1 MRSTSQFPR
10 YITKLIP
17 LFQLIITMY
26 HMRSDFRRW
35 NNLPILSTG
44 LPFVVL
50 KLIDRCTIRLHSPV
64 SFFILSVRSSVLM
77 RSLVGFQVWGL
88 LSLEDL
94 DEGRKRLIQA
104 TTSTGCRERRDG
116 GVLFNWVAGDSWWG
130 GLGQRNRPL
139 CDSRRIRRTVETIEG
154 GRRWKRRY
162 Q

>member
-1 MRSTSQFPR
+1 MFHRLHKYRLGAPWIHPFPNSQTALVYASHHPYLDITRAFTQEEHLLCRSCVGFSSLLPLPYLAIVIDTLMIHGEPPLMRSTSQFPR

-50 KLIDRCTIRLHSPV
+50 KSIDRCTIRLHSPV

-77 RSLVGFQVWGL
+77 RSQVGF
-88 LSLEDL
+88 
-94 DEGRKRLIQA
+94 
-104 TTSTGCRERRDG
+104 
-116 GVLFNWVAGDSWWG
+116 
-130 GLGQRNRPL
+130 
-139 CDSRRIRRTVETIEG
+139 
-154 GRRWKRRY
+154 
-162 Q
+162 